1 MGLWDKMASCPTL
14 WLTFTA
20 TAQII
25 FQNPYSSLN
34 PRKTVRDIVSV
45 PLRKRGIT
53 DPVER
58 DEKKCLVENQRIRNP
73 VHYRG

>member
-1 MGLWDKMASCPTL
+1 MGLWDDGILPYVAAD
-14 WLTFTA
+14 FHR

-58 DEKKCLVENQRIRNP
+58 DEEKCLVENQRIRNP
-73 VHYRG
+73 VHCRG

>member
-1 MGLWDKMASCPTL
+1 VEQDGILPYVAADFHC
-14 WLTFTA
+14 

-25 FQNPYSSLN
+25 FQNPYSSLI
-34 PRKTVRDIVSV
+34 PHETVRDIVSV

-58 DEKKCLVENQRIRNP
+58 DEEKCPVENRRIRNP
-73 VHYRG
+73 VHC